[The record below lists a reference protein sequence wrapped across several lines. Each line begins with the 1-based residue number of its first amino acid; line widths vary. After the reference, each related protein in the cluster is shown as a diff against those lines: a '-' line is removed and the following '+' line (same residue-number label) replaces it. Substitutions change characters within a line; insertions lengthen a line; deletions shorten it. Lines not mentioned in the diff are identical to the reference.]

1 MAQATLLKDDQ
12 RQKPREE
19 PVTALARELLALIET
34 HYERT
39 GDVALKEIVE
49 RGKRTLASARR

>member
-19 PVTALARELLALIET
+19 PVIALARELLGLVET